1 MKVPMMISLLLLTAS
16 VHAAFFSSGDLFR
29 WLENDMNGVETYE
42 GGMGKGYL
50 LGALDM
56 LVSTLPPT
64 VCYPKNT
71 GISAYEVKS
80 VVYEYMLN
88 HPDSTRM
95 KPDKLVYQALTQH
108 WPCK

>member
-1 MKVPMMISLLLLTAS
+1 MKVSIMLCLTLFTAS
-16 VHAAFFSSGDLFR
+16 ANGAFFSGADLFQ
-29 WLENDMNGVETYE
+29 WLENDMNGVQSYE

-50 LGALDM
+50 LGAMDM
-56 LVSTLPPT
+56 LASSLPPT

-71 GISAYEVKS
+71 GISAYQVKS

-88 HPDSTRM
+88 HPDSTQM

>member
-1 MKVPMMISLLLLTAS
+1 MKVSMMISLLLLTTSA
-16 VHAAFFSSGDLFR
+16 HAAFFSSADLFR
-29 WLENDMNGVETYE
+29 WLENDMNGIETYE

-56 LVSTLPPT
+56 LASTLPPT

-80 VVYEYMLN
+80 VVYQYMLN
-88 HPDSTRM
+88 HPDSTGM
-95 KPDKLVYQALTQH
+95 KPDKLVYQALTEH

>member
-1 MKVPMMISLLLLTAS
+1 MKLRMLISLILLSAS
-16 VHAAFFSSGDLFR
+16 AQAAFFTCADLFR

-42 GGMGKGYL
+42 GAMGKGYL

-56 LVSTLPPT
+56 LASTLPPT

-71 GISAYEVKS
+71 GISAYEAKS
-80 VVYEYMLN
+80 VVYQYMLN

-95 KPDKLVYQALTQH
+95 KPDKLVYLALTEH